1 MLHSVLTGASI
12 TDEAVKL
19 GTRLATGILRD
30 VTDLLQEQ
38 KTAILRERLAFQ
50 TADNVLQDVAKGA
63 QSWVGHSPP
72 EVKGPL
78 LDILCYD
85 YWLTLERIG
94 VAGFYR
100 RERAI
105 LKILETSR
113 SWRDYEEMVARM
125 NSRGVKRDFSE
136 NRERLVDL
144 MSWLPSLKLYMIEA
158 ELKNKEPLTDR
169 PVQLARH
176 ITLTEERYA

>member
-1 MLHSVLTGASI
+1 MDFLIGWAAS
-12 TDEAVKL
+12 
-19 GTRLATGILRD
+19 GI
-30 VTDLLQEQ
+30 
-38 KTAILRERLAFQ
+38 
-50 TADNVLQDVAKGA
+50 KGA

-85 YWLTLERIG
+85 YWLTLERVG

-105 LKILETSR
+105 LKILEMSR

-144 MSWLPSLKLYMIEA
+144 MSWLPSLKLYIIEA
-158 ELKNKEPLTDR
+158 ELKDKEPLTDR

-176 ITLTEERYA
+176 ITLTEERYV